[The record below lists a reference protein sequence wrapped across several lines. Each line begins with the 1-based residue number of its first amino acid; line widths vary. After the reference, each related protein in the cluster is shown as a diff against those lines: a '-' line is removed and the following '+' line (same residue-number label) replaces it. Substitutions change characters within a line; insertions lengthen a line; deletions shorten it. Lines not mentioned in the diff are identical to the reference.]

1 MVQRAAAEPDPH
13 FRGGR
18 GEPVLLLHG
27 LLLTWQSWGAVIDE
41 LSGDHDVFAPTLP
54 GHWGGPAVS
63 GPATFAAL
71 ADFVVDVMD
80 ENDWPTAHLVGNS
93 LGGWLA
99 LELAARGRARSVV
112 AIAPGGLWDAEV
124 PATKQLIRKYRA
136 FGPVLGV
143 GAGAAAPKMVRSLV
157 IPLLAHRPAAVPHA
171 LATAC
176 AAAPAHCHIVD
187 DLARDP
193 ALTTGFTALAEI
205 DVPVTVLLCEHDRL
219 LPSGFQGRGA
229 TAPGIDSR
237 TLPGVGHVPML
248 EAPDLVTTEIRSALA
263 RAVPRKR
270 G

>member
-1 MVQRAAAEPDPH
+1 MVQRVAAEPDPH
-13 FRGGR
+13 FRAGR

-41 LSGDHDVFAPTLP
+41 LSGDHEVFAPTLP

-63 GPATFAAL
+63 GPATFTAL
-71 ADFVVDVMD
+71 ADFVAAVMD
-80 ENDWPTAHLVGNS
+80 QNDWPTAHLVGNS

-112 AIAPGGLWDAEV
+112 AIAPGGLWEADV
-124 PATKQLIRKYRA
+124 PATQQLIRKYRA

-143 GAGAAAPKMVRSLV
+143 GAGASAPSMVRSLV

-176 AAAPAHCHIVD
+176 AAAPAHCHVVD

-193 ALTTGFTALAEI
+193 TLANGFTGLAEI
-205 DVPVTVLLCEHDRL
+205 QAPVTVLLCEHDRL
-219 LPSGFQGRGA
+219 LPPRFHGRGIA
-229 TAPGIDSR
+229 APGVESR

-248 EAPDLVTTEIRSALA
+248 EAPDLVTTEV
-263 RAVPRKR
+263 RAAIGRAASH